1 CIDLS
6 KPQKPR
12 HVTIEKK
19 VGSEL
24 PKVHADGLWIE
35 LLLKN
40 LLVNA
45 FTAIPNDR
53 EGKVI
58 ISVDA
63 DETTIHLRVQDNGSG
78 IAKALQQDV
87 FNFGISTKD
96 GGVNKMQ
103 GIGLFHS
110 QLIAQAHNG
119 RLQLESE
126 PNVGSVFT
134 LSLPLQASTEPPIQE
149 GLINV

>member
-1 CIDLS
+1 MPLISLIFAQIRVIRGRFFPLPHEFLKSQNCIDLS

-45 FTAIPNDR
+45 FTAIP
-53 EGKVI
+53 
-58 ISVDA
+58 
-63 DETTIHLRVQDNGSG
+63 
-78 IAKALQQDV
+78 
-87 FNFGISTKD
+87 
-96 GGVNKMQ
+96 
-103 GIGLFHS
+103 
-110 QLIAQAHNG
+110 
-119 RLQLESE
+119 
-126 PNVGSVFT
+126 
-134 LSLPLQASTEPPIQE
+134 
-149 GLINV
+149 